1 MTIKI
6 EREAVLTAIGASHP
20 ALPPSSYRSTSTMPA
35 HHGVAYSPVKPHELI
50 ESSMAPSWYAETI
63 SHITRGNMCLMAED
77 DSIPELD
84 DTDDECSTISSF
96 SSVVRSRSPA
106 RATVTFASTLVTE
119 VRTRPRTRPEDVSA
133 LFYSCEETQRF
144 RQQYRQERRGTQ
156 EDDTTTSPSVAS
168 TAETVT
174 LFDDDC
180 MTNKQDETVSTG
192 GHRISRVVVMHED
205 TLETFIDKDLAAIQ
219 PPFSLGGGDV
229 TTADNVFFDNDR
241 FWSGQIT
248 WY

>member
-6 EREAVLTAIGASHP
+6 EREAVLTAIGASHTP
-20 ALPPSSYRSTSTMPA
+20 LPPSSYRSTATMPA
-35 HHGVAYSPVKPHELI
+35 CQHDAAYLPVTPHELI
-50 ESSMAPSWYAETI
+50 ESTMAPSWYAETI
-63 SHITRGNMCLMAED
+63 SHLTRGNKCYLAED

-84 DTDDECSTISSF
+84 DTDDDCSTISSF

-106 RATVTFASTLVTE
+106 RATVTFASVLVTE

-144 RQQYRQERRGTQ
+144 RQQYRLERRGAQ
-156 EDDTTTSPSVAS
+156 EDS
-168 TAETVT
+168 TATIPVATSAEPVT
-174 LFDDDC
+174 LFDDNR
-180 MTNKQDETVSTG
+180 MTSSKDDTMSTG

-205 TLETFIDKDLAAIQ
+205 TLETFIDKDMAEVQ
-219 PPFSLGGGDV
+219 PPFSTGGGDV
-229 TTADNVFFDNDR
+229 TTADKAFFDNDR